1 METSLQVDLNVA
13 VDVYVLVAPET
24 RWTLNLSFSSP
35 VACRLHTSFTI
46 LISLSPSFHPILSFF
61 PSIHPIITYSRWR
74 EYQHDLERTH

>member
-35 VACRLHTSFTI
+35 VALPSSHFLHHSH
-46 LISLSPSFHPILSFF
+46 LPQPFF
-61 PSIHPIITYSRWR
+61 PSHPIILPLYTSYYYILPLARVS
-74 EYQHDLERTH
+74 T